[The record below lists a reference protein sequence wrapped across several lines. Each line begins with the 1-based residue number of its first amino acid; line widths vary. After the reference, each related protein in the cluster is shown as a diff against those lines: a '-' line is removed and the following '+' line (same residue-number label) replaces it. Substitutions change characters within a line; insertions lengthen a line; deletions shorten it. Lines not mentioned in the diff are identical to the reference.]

1 MDTVDQTLERVAA
14 PVARLPLEQPIA
26 RAVAPAK
33 PEMNKQER
41 VTFTAY
47 VVMGILI
54 VLFLVATGVVWSLGG

>member
-1 MDTVDQTLERVAA
+1 MDTVDHTLEPAGA
-14 PVARLPLEQPIA
+14 PVVQLALELPKARK
-26 RAVAPAK
+26 VAPAK

-54 VLFLVATGVVWSLGG
+54 VLFLVATGLVWLGG

>member
-1 MDTVDQTLERVAA
+1 MDTVDHTLEPAGA
-14 PVARLPLEQPIA
+14 PVARLPLEQPRA
-26 RAVAPAK
+26 RKVAPAK

-54 VLFLVATGVVWSLGG
+54 VLFLAATGAVWWLGG

>member
-1 MDTVDQTLERVAA
+1 MDTVDHTLEPATA
-14 PVARLPLEQPIA
+14 PVVQLPLEQPKA
-26 RAVAPAK
+26 RKVAPAK

-54 VLFLVATGVVWSLGG
+54 VLFLVATGLVWLGG

>member
-1 MDTVDQTLERVAA
+1 MDTVDHTLEPATA
-14 PVARLPLEQPIA
+14 PVIRLPLEQPKA
-26 RAVAPAK
+26 RKVAPAK

-54 VLFLVATGVVWSLGG
+54 VLFLVATGLVWLGG

>member
-1 MDTVDQTLERVAA
+1 MDTVDHTLERAYA
-14 PVARLPLEQPIA
+14 PVARLPLEQPKA
-26 RAVAPAK
+26 RKVAPAK

-54 VLFLVATGVVWSLGG
+54 VLFLAAAGVVWLGG

>member
-1 MDTVDQTLERVAA
+1 MDTIDHTLEPAGA
-14 PVARLPLEQPIA
+14 PVAQLPLEQPIA
-26 RAVAPAK
+26 RVVAPAK

-54 VLFLVATGVVWSLGG
+54 VLFLVATGLVWLGG

>member
-1 MDTVDQTLERVAA
+1 MDTVDHTLEPAGA

-33 PEMNKQER
+33 PEMKKQER

-47 VVMGILI
+47 VVMAILI
-54 VLFLVATGVVWSLGG
+54 LLFLAATGVVWSLGG

>member
-1 MDTVDQTLERVAA
+1 MDTVDHTLEPAGA

-26 RAVAPAK
+26 REVAPA
-33 PEMNKQER
+33 KQER

-54 VLFLVATGVVWSLGG
+54 VLFLVATGLVWLGG

>member
-1 MDTVDQTLERVAA
+1 MDTVDHTLEPAGA

-26 RAVAPAK
+26 RQVAPAK

-54 VLFLVATGVVWSLGG
+54 VLFLVASGLVWGLGG

>member
-1 MDTVDQTLERVAA
+1 MDTIDQTLERAAA
-14 PVARLPLEQPIA
+14 PVARLPLKQPKA
-26 RAVAPAK
+26 REVAPAK

-54 VLFLVATGVVWSLGG
+54 VLFLAATGVVWLGG